1 MDEILAPVEGYY
13 EDVFR
18 IDVNWLAYVCYAH
31 DLARNVAIDGNESF
45 NNRDLSQHLQK
56 RIDTIRNDKRSKDDH
71 ILTLVLYST
80 MGETYR
86 FAMKKQ
92 NGTDYFLQFS
102 AYDFLQLIQTE
113 KWDSLSLV
121 RYARSK
127 ENVSSLETPLNQ
139 SLDVYAIYK
148 HYGEVSI

>member
-1 MDEILAPVEGYY
+1 
-13 EDVFR
+13 
-18 IDVNWLAYVCYAH
+18 
-31 DLARNVAIDGNESF
+31 
-45 NNRDLSQHLQK
+45 
-56 RIDTIRNDKRSKDDH
+56 
-71 ILTLVLYST
+71 
-80 MGETYR
+80 
-86 FAMKKQ
+86 MKKQ

-148 HYGEVSI
+148 HYGESFYMTDNTPSDMLILSQMMDVISYSKVKINCISTER